1 MERSPNSQNR
11 HDRTGLAVATLSATE
26 ELARWFEMACFRAQY
41 SGLRA
46 AVGLR
51 SALQPVARSSRLR
64 AINGVSRLHG
74 QVSRRIFAPLFQRW
88 PEAEAPVG
96 HVTNGVHMPSWD
108 SEAADALWTEAC
120 GKDRW
125 LGTKNTLEKDMR
137 RVSDASL
144 WQLRATS
151 RKSLIEFARD
161 RLARELPVA
170 GESTEAVHH
179 PAIYSIR
186 TS

>member
-41 SGLRA
+41 SGLRV

-88 PEAEAPVG
+88 SEAEVPVG
-96 HVTNGVHMPSWD
+96 HVTWRPHAELGFRGGGR
-108 SEAADALWTEAC
+108 AL
-120 GKDRW
+120 DRSLRKRPLAW
-125 LGTKNTLEKDMR
+125 GTKNTLEKDMR

-161 RLARELPVA
+161 RLARELAWPVS
-170 GESTEAVHH
+170 GLN
-179 PAIYSIR
+179 IR
-186 TS
+186 G